1 MILQLF
7 TRSLSRLS
15 RLCFVSLVVFKTG
28 ENDVFSACHYQGFTK
43 NSCFLPEVLA
53 GDVPAEVPG
62 DALGADKG
70 EDLCVIVI

>member
-1 MILQLF
+1 M
-7 TRSLSRLS
+7 
-15 RLCFVSLVVFKTG
+15 LVTIKVLLRIVF
-28 ENDVFSACHYQGFTK
+28 
-43 NSCFLPEVLA
+43 CFLPEVLA